1 MREHLFVSSCDG
13 ALHDTRAPDWPRHPL
28 RANYQKTFSRIK
40 TVAEF
45 KATLRNGQYAW
56 PGAYQMYFITSDGA
70 ALSFDAAKAEARQII
85 RAIVDK
91 DFSGWRVVACD
102 INYEDSDLYCDH
114 TGEKIPAA
122 YDDLED

>member
-1 MREHLFVSSCDG
+1 MRKHLFVSSCDG

-28 RANYQKTFSRIK
+28 RANYQKTFSRIE
-40 TVAEF
+40 TVVQF